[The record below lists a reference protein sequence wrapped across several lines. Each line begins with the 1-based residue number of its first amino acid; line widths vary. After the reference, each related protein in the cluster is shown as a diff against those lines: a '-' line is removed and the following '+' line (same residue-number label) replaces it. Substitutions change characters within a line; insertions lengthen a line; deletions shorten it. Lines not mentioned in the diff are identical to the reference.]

1 MVVYSDHAALKYLL
15 NKKDTKPRLIRWVLL
30 LQEFDLEI
38 RDKKGSENVVA
49 DHLSRLIVET
59 TQDQRPISDS
69 FPDEQI
75 MSVRTSQLPW
85 FADIVNYLVSR
96 QIPEHWNKNER
107 ERFLSQVR
115 HYYWDEP
122 ELFRYCA
129 DQIIRRCV
137 PEEEYESILSFSH
150 SLACGGHFSSRK
162 TAAKVLQ
169 SGFYWPTLHRD
180 AHEFCRRC
188 IRCQQIGN
196 MSKRDMMPLL
206 PILIV
211 EIFDVWGIDFMGPF
225 PPSFGNLYILV
236 AVDYVSKWVEA
247 VATKTNDHRV
257 VLKFIKHNIF
267 SRFGVPR
274 AMISDGGKH
283 FRNVQIASLLRRY
296 SVNHRFTTPYHP
308 QTSGQVEVSNREI
321 KRILEKT
328 VRPDRKDWSQRLDD
342 ALWAYRT
349 AFKTPIG
356 MSPYRLVFGKAC
368 HLPVELEHRAYWAI
382 KKLNFDLAQAGKA
395 RALQL
400 SELEELRNDAY
411 ENAKLYK
418 ARTKAFHDKHIVRKV
433 FEPEQ
438 KVWLYNSRLHL
449 FPGKLRSRW
458 TGPYIV
464 KEVFPHGAVTLFDPM
479 TQGTFKVNGQRLK
492 PFISDSL
499 QNGECE
505 IVHLTKA

>member
-1 MVVYSDHAALKYLL
+1 MSYV
-15 NKKDTKPRLIRWVLL
+15 
-30 LQEFDLEI
+30 
-38 RDKKGSENVVA
+38 GNV
-49 DHLSRLIVET
+49 
-59 TQDQRPISDS
+59 
-69 FPDEQI
+69 
-75 MSVRTSQLPW
+75 
-85 FADIVNYLVSR
+85 
-96 QIPEHWNKNER
+96 
-107 ERFLSQVR
+107 
-115 HYYWDEP
+115 
-122 ELFRYCA
+122 
-129 DQIIRRCV
+129 
-137 PEEEYESILSFSH
+137 IL
-150 SLACGGHFSSRK
+150 
-162 TAAKVLQ
+162 
-169 SGFYWPTLHRD
+169 
-180 AHEFCRRC
+180 
-188 IRCQQIGN
+188 CQQTGN

-206 PILIV
+206 LILIV

-308 QTSGQVEVSNREI
+308 QTSGQVEVSNRGI

-368 HLPVELEHRAYWAI
+368 HLPVELEHKSYWAI
-382 KKLNFDLAQAGKA
+382 KKFNFDHTQAGKE
-395 RALQL
+395 RSLQL
-400 SELEELRNDAY
+400 TELEELRIDAY

-418 ARTKAFHDKHIVRKV
+418 AHTKAFHDKHIIRKV

-438 KVWLYNSRLHL
+438 KVWLFNSRLHL

-458 TGPYIV
+458 DGPYIV
-464 KEVFPHGAVTLFDPM
+464 KEVFPHGAVTLFDPQ
-479 TQGTFKVNGQRLK
+479 TGGTFKVNGQRLK
-492 PFISDSL
+492 PYISDAL
-499 QNGECE
+499 QVGEGE
-505 IVHLTKA
+505 VWDLTKV